1 MPLTKIRLSHST
13 RESLLQRC
21 TRLFGIEKIYKGER
35 TREDNQWFSRGHGF
49 GKGVQIYL
57 LTGDMDLA
65 VYHCWLDYW
74 PIIEDDI
81 KVNQHR
87 TIHALMC
94 AQPHLDKMRAEWEIM
109 TYNGRPAIEL
119 GVKVIID
126 ETYYYV
132 GFLDAALRNKTTGKY
147 ATFEVKY
154 TGSKMPDVSPM
165 YKYSGQGI
173 GYSIVLEEISKGQND
188 EYDTIYFVCQDYN
201 EKPKEIKFYVIPF
214 EKNAEDRLKW
224 FISLGLDVEQI
235 KRMRE
240 IGVFPQ
246 IGSGCV
252 HFGRVCKHF
261 GTCNMHGFDEERDDE
276 PDPHEGEYQFI
287 VNLNDLIAR
296 NLRREE

>member
-21 TRLFGIEKIYKGER
+21 YRLFGIERIYKGEKV
-35 TREDNQWFSRGHGF
+35 REENEFFSRGHAF

-74 PIIEDDI
+74 PVIESDI
-81 KVNQHR
+81 KVTQQR
-87 TIHALMC
+87 TIHALQC
-94 AQPHLDKMRAEWEIM
+94 AQGELDKLRAEWEIM
-109 TYNGRPAIEL
+109 TYQGRPAIEL
-119 GVKVIID
+119 GVKVVID

-132 GFLDAALRNKTTGKY
+132 GFLDAALKHKVSGRV
-147 ATFEVKY
+147 ATLEVKY
-154 TGSKMPDVSPM
+154 TGSKMNDVAPM

-173 GYSIVLEEISKGQND
+173 GYSIILDSMTSGAAD
-188 EYDTIYFVCQDYN
+188 EDYDTIYFVCQDYN
-201 EKPKEIKFYVIPF
+201 EKPKEIKFHTIPF
-214 EKNAEDRLKW
+214 ERKADDRLKW

-240 IGVFPQ
+240 LKLFPQ
-246 IGSGCV
+246 QGSGCV

-261 GTCNMHGFDEERDDE
+261 GTCNMVGFDEERDDE
-276 PDPHEGEYQFI
+276 PDPHEKDYQFV
-287 VNLNDLIAR
+287 VNLDELIKQ
-296 NLRREE
+296 NLERK